1 MAFLLGEPQQESIHR
16 EILNFV
22 NSKGLLVVL
31 SSPSGGGKSTLTR
44 ELRKVMPQIVYS
56 VSVTTRPP
64 RQGEQNGMDYRFV
77 SEEEFQRMKDADD
90 LLEYAHVHGHWYGT
104 PRSFIDR
111 SLEQEKQVL
120 LDIDVQGG
128 RRIKEIYPDS
138 VLVFILPPSMSVLE
152 SRLRARRL
160 DDDETIAKR
169 LRAAE
174 QELEAAR
181 GYDYLVLNEKI
192 GRAVDDLKCI
202 IVAETLK
209 MTRGIHPM
217 VAKGA

>member
-1 MAFLLGEPQQESIHR
+1 M
-16 EILNFV
+16 NFV

-44 ELRKVMPQIVYS
+44 ELRKVMPNVCYS

-64 RQGEQNGMDYRFV
+64 RLGEKNGMDYRFV
-77 SEEEFQRMKDADD
+77 SEAEFLRMRDADE
-90 LLEYAHVHGHWYGT
+90 LLESACVHGHWYGT
-104 PRSFIDR
+104 PRPFIER
-111 SLEQEKQVL
+111 SLEQGRQVI

-128 RRIKEIYPDS
+128 RQIKSIFPES

-192 GRAVDDLKCI
+192 RQAVDDLKSI
-202 IVAETLK
+202 IVAEGLK
-209 MTRGIHPM
+209 MARALHPM
-217 VAKGA
+217 VTKGV